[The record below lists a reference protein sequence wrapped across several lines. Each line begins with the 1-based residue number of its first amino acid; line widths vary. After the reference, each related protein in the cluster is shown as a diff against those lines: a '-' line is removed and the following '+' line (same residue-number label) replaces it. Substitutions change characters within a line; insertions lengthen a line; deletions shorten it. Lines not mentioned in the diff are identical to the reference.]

1 MDYFLPSFVQ
11 KRLLRYAL
19 SRLELVDT
27 EAIDL
32 DSLGIRWGHRST
44 FELHDLGLKLD
55 KLSSILQLPATCKL
69 LKARASL
76 IRVTIP
82 ADIHS
87 SGIITEVEG
96 VDVHVQLL
104 NDNESGIDASP
115 PAESHATD
123 DGSDKRSALPTT
135 NDLAQSFIESEPRE
149 ERAEIE
155 AAIASQSQYLQRS
168 TSSLSDEDEVGLGN
182 EEVLLPSFISGFLQ
196 GILDRLQIKVMNVI
210 VRVDMD
216 LPQDGPVKR
225 VPAEKPD
232 QLTASLVVGELSI
245 GCVASLEGQN
255 VPSTAA
261 GRTITLDSICVQLMS
276 DPIVFS
282 NYSRFAA
289 TPPSPSTTTS
299 NGGHGLETVR
309 SVSPLQSPP
318 ITESLGP
325 DISQSI
331 MLYRSQV
338 LERPLTPVAATRQS
352 MESST
357 DSLDGRFSDADSE
370 AGHLYQNPSHSLSG
384 SQFDGFGEEILDN
397 PGYLDEVFHSQFV
410 DDPADSTGLP
420 PRSPQGSGTP
430 RPQSPQIASSQVIE
444 TWHDFDEPHTG
455 NQHPENFEDTRFY
468 GPWERSGEFQS
479 SPEKSPSSSPG
490 QTEQTQQLYYADL
503 PISSSPPDNDAKSH
517 SSRSSSYSGSL
528 PAELSESKIFSHE
541 EASSMYMSAVSG
553 TSSHGE
559 PLMPGAWDSRDFESL
574 TEEKQSFI
582 QSVTRT
588 TEADIPTPKIGAQPS
603 PPITDNDDTPQTP
616 TRESYQPDSEPRS
629 SPSIKTHTDD
639 AEATRKII
647 DISNV
652 TIWIPKTFDRSQQ
665 GPHSQQEGHEH
676 SISMTQSISSDV
688 LGGSRIDYST
698 MRRSSITS
706 SISTDTNE
714 QSSNRGAEVF
724 EPLRFANSSAA
735 ISINI
740 GRAIVQFDVATG
752 WLLVKASQKVIT
764 ALNVEALESKTAKSN
779 PKQPSSDSKHFKF
792 SLHSCSIR
800 FLESLGGVPYYA
812 KKKAPESSHATLTPA
827 EDVILQVQLSSV
839 NSDYLVT
846 GGTTK
851 FQLEVTKFVLGY
863 ATESLISF
871 NKDLKMRES
880 IRDVRTA
887 VPRDVSLTVVKT
899 SAFTKLNFA
908 TLPLHINFNI
918 QKLDNI
924 FGWLGGL
931 STLMELG
938 NSIASVSTVRGDQSD
953 TMKKQTRGVR
963 FEGVPTP
970 KSPPEPTTSP
980 PWKINARLGGVILDV
995 VGETCAVKLKTT
1007 AVKAVSRYEGI
1018 GIQIDKAKVVG
1029 PCLVDDDAEHPVT
1042 LGIGNIRVE
1051 YLYSPKEVD
1060 LDRLLSLLTPS
1071 KDKYEEDDDIMLDT
1085 LFRQRRQGGV
1095 LRVAV
1100 ATAKLSISDVEGLKP
1115 LSDLPHEISRL
1126 SSVTK
1131 YLPEDDRPG
1140 IMTLVLVREFESYIH
1155 VNEKIGDLRLL
1166 AKDTELAHISIPSLI
1181 AAQVK
1186 DISLTRNETEG
1197 LIGEAL
1203 NVTTSESSS
1212 LSSLPMLMV
1221 RFIADE
1227 MDPTIKVKLH
1237 GLRVEYTLPSIIA
1250 FLGLGHDT
1258 TPDELAVKMASS
1270 VANLADLTTSQIGG
1284 LSFGDYGGSEPDSNP
1299 FKLAVSLRDCVVGL
1313 NPRDMPAKGLAVFTY
1328 AKFKCINQDK
1338 GISEANFEI
1347 RKATLMIIDDVQM
1360 VGTGDNISRR
1370 TIVDSQNEQVNKF
1383 ADMGF
1388 VPVSYISSTILSVT
1402 IQSPDAAGD
1411 KTMDVELR
1419 DDLLILET
1427 CADSTQTLISLLNG
1441 LAPPSLPST
1450 TLKYRTEVMPL
1461 QDMLSSFTGD
1471 AFMTDQVINAEEVSA
1486 REAEDDFEGAL
1497 DDEVD
1502 YVSDFYPQGTSS
1514 EETMSGSMT
1523 DPMADMS
1530 RSRQLMDS
1538 FHSQYNVSTSVTGLD
1553 FKDDHFAR
1561 KSTVGGT
1568 AHRWDTAHNTYGLA
1582 NEVKLHG
1589 SPLRVRVRDVHFIW
1603 NLFDGYDWQR
1613 TRDTISKAVKDVE
1626 LKAAERRAKVASRLS
1641 PEDDEEESVIG
1652 DFLFNSIYIG
1662 IPANKD
1668 PRELARAI
1676 NHDIDDMASETG
1688 SYITSTT
1695 ITGYTSHQNRP
1706 ASARGKRLRLSRSKH
1721 HKMTFELKGISADF
1735 VVFPPNAGETQSTID
1750 IRVNDL
1756 EIFDHIPTST
1766 WKKFATYMNDAGE
1779 RESGTSM
1786 VHLEIINVKPVAE
1799 LAASEIVLKA
1809 TVLPLRLH
1817 VDQDALDF
1825 LSRFFEFKDESAPA
1839 PSSPGDTPFLQR
1851 VEVNAV
1857 RVKLDF
1863 KPKRVDYAG
1872 LRSGRTTEFMNFFIL
1887 DEADMVMRHVI
1898 IYGVSGFERL
1908 GQTLNDIWMPD
1919 IKRNQLPGVLAG
1931 LAPIRS
1937 LVNVGS
1943 GVKDLVVIPMRE
1955 YKKDGR
1961 IVRSIQKGAFSF
1973 AKTTTNELI
1982 KLGAKLAIG
1991 TQTVLQSAEDFL
2003 NAPNTGAPHT
2013 DGDGDSTD
2021 EDEKKQISH
2030 YADQPVGV
2038 VQGLRGAF
2046 RSLERDLLM
2055 TRDAIVAVP
2064 GEVMESSSAAGA
2076 AKAVWRRAPT
2086 VILRPAIGATRA
2098 VGQTLLGAGNSLD
2111 PTNRRKIEDK
2121 YKRH

>member
-19 SRLELVDT
+19 SQLELVDT

-32 DSLGIRWGHRST
+32 DSLGIRWGQRST
-44 FELHDLGLKLD
+44 FELRELGLRLD
-55 KLSSILQLPATCKL
+55 KLTSILRLPATCKL

-82 ADIHS
+82 ADIYS
-87 SGIITEVEG
+87 SGIIIEVDG
-96 VDVHVQLL
+96 VDVHIQLL
-104 NDNESGIDASP
+104 DGSESGNDT
-115 PAESHATD
+115 PAQEDSD
-123 DGSDKRSALPTT
+123 RSDGPALPTT
-135 NDLAQSFIESEPRE
+135 NDLAQSFIAAEPRE

-155 AAIASQSQYLQRS
+155 AAISSQSQYLQRS
-168 TSSLSDEDEVGLGN
+168 TSSLNDEEEVGLGN
-182 EEVLLPSFISGFLQ
+182 EEVSLPSFISGFLQ
-196 GILDRLQIKVMNVI
+196 GVIGRLQIKVNNVN

-216 LPQDGPVKR
+216 LPQDGPIKR
-225 VPAEKPD
+225 APADKPD

-245 GCVASLEGQN
+245 GCVTQPEGQ
-255 VPSTAA
+255 TAPPNA
-261 GRTITLDSICVQLMS
+261 TGRKITLDSIHVLLIS
-276 DPIVFS
+276 DPVVFS
-282 NYSRFAA
+282 NYARFAA
-289 TPPSPSTTTS
+289 APSSPSTTTS
-299 NGGHGLETVR
+299 NPGRSIGQAR
-309 SVSPLQSPP
+309 SVSP
-318 ITESLGP
+318 
-325 DISQSI
+325 SQSASI
-331 MLYRSQV
+331 SESSGPGITQSTILDRSEV
-338 LERPLTPVAATRQS
+338 HERSATPTATGRRS
-352 MESST
+352 MENST

-370 AGHLYQNPSHSLSG
+370 AGYTYHNQSHSLSE
-384 SQFDGFGEEILDN
+384 SRLDGFNEEILDN

-410 DDPADSTGLP
+410 DDPEDSTELP
-420 PRSPQGSGTP
+420 PRSPEDIGTP
-430 RPQSPQIASSQVIE
+430 RPQSPQIDSSPVE
-444 TWHDFDEPHTG
+444 TWHDFDETQSRS
-455 NQHPENFEDTRFY
+455 QHEYNVEDTHFY
-468 GPWERSGEFQS
+468 EPLGQSAEFES
-479 SPEKSPSSSPG
+479 SPKASRSFSS
-490 QTEQTQQLYYADL
+490 EQVQRSYYADL
-503 PISSSPPDNDAKSH
+503 PTTPSSPEEDVKSQ
-517 SSRSSSYSGSL
+517 SSQTSSNSGSL
-528 PAELSESKIFSHE
+528 PAELSESKLFTHE
-541 EASSMYMSAVSG
+541 EASSMYMSALSG
-553 TSSHGE
+553 ASSLGE
-559 PLMPGAWDSRDFESL
+559 PAMPGAWDSRNFESPTHERETL
-574 TEEKQSFI
+574 NE
-582 QSVTRT
+582 SVTHVNDDA
-588 TEADIPTPKIGAQPS
+588 EILTPKIGAQS
-603 PPITDNDDTPQTP
+603 SSFMNENDSTPRTP
-616 TRESYQPDSEPRS
+616 TRESYHPGFEHHSAD
-629 SPSIKTHTDD
+629 IKTH
-639 AEATRKII
+639 AKELEVTRRIL
-647 DISNV
+647 DISRITVWVPDN
-652 TIWIPKTFDRSQQ
+652 IDRSQQ
-665 GPHSQQEGHEH
+665 EPREQSHRQESGTT
-676 SISMTQSISSDV
+676 MAQPISSGA
-688 LGGSRIDYST
+688 LGSSRMDFSAS

-706 SISTDTNE
+706 SIAIDSDE
-714 QSSNRGAEVF
+714 QPGHRNAEVMG
-724 EPLRFANSSAA
+724 PLSFGNPSTA
-735 ISINI
+735 I
-740 GRAIVQFDVATG
+740 AIDVGEIAVQFDIATG

-764 ALNVEALESKTAKSN
+764 AFNVEQLQANASKN
-779 PKQPSSDSKHFKF
+779 KQNSSSTDYKHFKF
-792 SLHSCSIR
+792 SLQSCSIK
-800 FLESLGGVPYYA
+800 FLENLAVVSYYA
-812 KKKAPESSHATLTPA
+812 REKISESSQSTPSTG
-827 EDVILQVQLSSV
+827 EDVILQAQISSV
-839 NSDYLVT
+839 TFNYLST
-846 GGTTK
+846 NDTMK
-851 FQLEVTKFVLGY
+851 LQIHVTKFVLGC
-863 ATESLISF
+863 ATEPLISF

-880 IRDVRTA
+880 IRDLRTS
-887 VPRDVSLTVVKT
+887 VPRDVTLTIIKT
-899 SAFTKLNFA
+899 SSTGKVEFA
-908 TLPLHINFNI
+908 TLPLHVNFNI
-918 QKLDNI
+918 QKLEEI
-924 FGWLGGL
+924 FGWFGGL

-938 NSIASVSTVRGDQSD
+938 SSMASVSTVRGDLSD
-953 TMKKQTRGVR
+953 SVKKPARGVR
-963 FEGVPTP
+963 FEGVPP
-970 KSPPEPTTSP
+970 PNIPSPITTSA
-980 PWKINARLGGVILDV
+980 PWKVNARLDGMILDLV
-995 VGETCAVKLKTT
+995 SEVCRVHLTTT
-1007 AVKAVSRYEGI
+1007 AVKAVSRFEGI
-1018 GIQIDKAKVVG
+1018 GIQIDKAKIVG
-1029 PCLVDDDAEHPVT
+1029 PVLFDDYTGRPAT
-1042 LGIGNIRVE
+1042 LSIGNIRIE

-1095 LRVAV
+1095 LRVTV
-1100 ATAKLSISDVEGLKP
+1100 ATAKLSIPDIEGLKP
-1115 LSDLPHEISRL
+1115 LADLPNEIARL

-1140 IMTLVLVREFESYIH
+1140 VMTLVLIREFESHTH
-1155 VNEKIGDLRLL
+1155 VNERVGKLRL
-1166 AKDTELAHISIPSLI
+1166 ATKDTELAHISIPSLI

-1186 DISLTRNETEG
+1186 SISLSRNATEE
-1197 LIGEAL
+1197 LVGEAL
-1203 NVTTSESSS
+1203 DIATSGTQSS
-1212 LSSLPMLMV
+1212 SSLPMLMV

-1227 MDPTIKVKLH
+1227 MDPTVKVKIH
-1237 GLRVEYTLPSIIA
+1237 GFRVEYTLPSIIA
-1250 FLGLGHDT
+1250 FLGLGNDA
-1258 TPDELAVKMASS
+1258 TPDDLAAKMASS
-1270 VANLADLTTSQIGG
+1270 VANLTELNAPQLHGP
-1284 LSFGDYGGSEPDSNP
+1284 SFGEYSGSEPDTKP
-1299 FKLAVSLRDCVVGL
+1299 FKLAISLRDCVVGL
-1313 NPRDMPAKGLAVFTY
+1313 NPRDMPAKGLVVFTY

-1338 GISEANFEI
+1338 GPFEANFEI
-1347 RKATLMIIDDVQM
+1347 KKATLLIIDDVQM
-1360 VGTGDNISRR
+1360 IGSNDNTSRR
-1370 TIVDSQNEQVNKF
+1370 TIGESQEEQVNKLGN
-1383 ADMGF
+1383 MGF
-1388 VPVSYISSTILSVT
+1388 VPVSYISSAVLSVNV
-1402 IQSPDAAGD
+1402 QPPDAVGD
-1411 KTMDVELR
+1411 KSVDVELR

-1441 LAPPSLPST
+1441 LSPPSLPST

-1471 AFMTDQVINAEEVSA
+1471 AFTTDQVTNAEEISV
-1486 REAEDDFEGAL
+1486 REAEDSFEGAL

-1502 YVSDFYPQGTSS
+1502 YISDFYPQQPGSEGT
-1514 EETMSGSMT
+1514 MGASMM

-1538 FHSQYNVSTSVTGLD
+1538 FQSQYNVSTSVTGLD
-1553 FKDDHFAR
+1553 FQDDHFAR

-1568 AHRWDTAHNTYGLA
+1568 AHRWNTTQNTYGLA
-1582 NEVKLHG
+1582 NEVKLHS

-1626 LKAAERRAKVASRLS
+1626 MKAAERRAKTTSRLS

-1668 PRELARAI
+1668 PRELSRAI

-1695 ITGYTSHQNRP
+1695 VTGYSSHQNRP
-1706 ASARGKRLRLSRSKH
+1706 SSTRGKRLRLSRSKH

-1735 VVFPPNAGETQSTID
+1735 VVFPPDAGETQSTID
-1750 IRVNDL
+1750 VRVNDL

-1766 WKKFATYMNDAGE
+1766 WKKFATYMNDAGV

-1799 LAASEIVLKA
+1799 LAASEIILKA

-1943 GVKDLVVIPMRE
+1943 GVKDLVVVPMRE

-2003 NAPNTGAPHT
+2003 SAPTPGTAHGE
-2013 DGDGDSTD
+2013 GDGDSAD

-2111 PTNRRKIEDK
+2111 PTNRRRIEDK

>member
-1 MDYFLPSFVQ
+1 MNIFSQATNRMLTAEYLRLTLYHLTQ
-11 KRLLRYAL
+11 KL
-19 SRLELVDT
+19 T
-27 EAIDL
+27 
-32 DSLGIRWGHRST
+32 
-44 FELHDLGLKLD
+44 
-55 KLSSILQLPATCKL
+55 SILRLPATCKL

-76 IRVTIP
+76 VRVTIP
-82 ADIHS
+82 ADIYS
-87 SGIITEVEG
+87 SGIIIEVDG
-96 VDVHVQLL
+96 VDVHIQLL
-104 NDNESGIDASP
+104 DGSESGNDT
-115 PAESHATD
+115 PAHGDSD
-123 DGSDKRSALPTT
+123 RSDGPALPTT
-135 NDLAQSFIESEPRE
+135 NDLAQSFIAAEPRA

-155 AAIASQSQYLQRS
+155 AAISSQSHYLQRS
-168 TSSLSDEDEVGLGN
+168 TSSLSDEEEVGLGN
-182 EEVLLPSFISGFLQ
+182 EEISLPSFISGFLQ
-196 GILDRLQIKVMNVI
+196 GVIGRLQIRVNNVN
-210 VRVDMD
+210 VRVDME
-216 LPQDGPVKR
+216 LPQDGPIKR
-225 VPAEKPD
+225 VPADKPD

-245 GCVASLEGQN
+245 GCVTRPEGQ
-255 VPSTAA
+255 TAPPDA
-261 GRTITLDSICVQLMS
+261 TGRKITLDSIHVLLIS
-276 DPIVFS
+276 DPVVFS
-282 NYSRFAA
+282 NYARFAA
-289 TPPSPSTTTS
+289 APSSPSTTTS
-299 NGGHGLETVR
+299 NPGR
-309 SVSPLQSPP
+309 SIGQARSISP
-318 ITESLGP
+318 
-325 DISQSI
+325 SQSATI
-331 MLYRSQV
+331 SESSGPSITQSTILDRSEV
-338 LERPLTPVAATRQS
+338 LERSATPTAAGRRS
-352 MESST
+352 MENST

-370 AGHLYQNPSHSLSG
+370 AGYTYHDQSHSLSE
-384 SQFDGFGEEILDN
+384 SRLDGFNEEILDN

-410 DDPADSTGLP
+410 DDPEDSTELP
-420 PRSPQGSGTP
+420 PRSPEDTGTP
-430 RPQSPQIASSQVIE
+430 RPQSPQIDSSQVE
-444 TWHDFDEPHTG
+444 TWHDFDEPQSRS
-455 NQHPENFEDTRFY
+455 QHEYHVENTRFY
-468 GPWERSGEFQS
+468 EPLGQSAEFES
-479 SPEKSPSSSPG
+479 SPKASRSFSP
-490 QTEQTQQLYYADL
+490 EQIQQSYYADL
-503 PISSSPPDNDAKSH
+503 PTTPSSPEEDVKSQ
-517 SSRSSSYSGSL
+517 SSQTSSNSGSL
-528 PAELSESKIFSHE
+528 PAELSESKLFTHE

-553 TSSHGE
+553 TSSLRE
-559 PLMPGAWDSRDFESL
+559 PAIPGAWDSRNFESPTHERDTL
-574 TEEKQSFI
+574 NEL
-582 QSVTRT
+582 VTHVNDDA
-588 TEADIPTPKIGAQPS
+588 EISTPKIDAQS
-603 PPITDNDDTPQTP
+603 SLFMNKNDNIPQTP
-616 TRESYQPDSEPRS
+616 TRESYHRGFEHHHSAD
-629 SPSIKTHTDD
+629 IKTHG
-639 AEATRKII
+639 EELEVTRRII
-647 DISNV
+647 DISIITVWVPDN
-652 TIWIPKTFDRSQQ
+652 IDSN
-665 GPHSQQEGHEH
+665 QQEPLEQPQRQESG
-676 SISMTQSISSDV
+676 TTTAQSISSDA
-688 LGGSRIDYST
+688 LGSSRMDISAS

-706 SISTDTNE
+706 SIAIDSGE
-714 QSSNRGAEVF
+714 QPGHRNAEVMG
-724 EPLRFANSSAA
+724 PLSFGNPSTVIA
-735 ISINI
+735 IDV
-740 GRAIVQFDVATG
+740 GETAVQFDIATG

-764 ALNVEALESKTAKSN
+764 AFNDEHPQGNVSKNNQNS
-779 PKQPSSDSKHFKF
+779 PSTDHKYFKF
-792 SLHSCSIR
+792 SLQSCSIK
-800 FLESLGGVPYYA
+800 FLENLAGVSYYA
-812 KKKAPESSHATLTPA
+812 REKFSESSQSPPSTG
-827 EDVILQVQLSSV
+827 EDVILQAQISSV
-839 NSDYLVT
+839 TSEYLSANNT
-846 GGTTK
+846 MK
-851 FQLEVTKFVLGY
+851 FQLHVTKFVLGC
-863 ATESLISF
+863 ATEPLISF

-880 IRDVRTA
+880 IRDLRTS
-887 VPRDVSLTVVKT
+887 VPRDITLTIIKT
-899 SAFTKLNFA
+899 SSTGKVEFA

-918 QKLDNI
+918 QKLEEI

-938 NSIASVSTVRGDQSD
+938 SSMASVSTVRGDVSD
-953 TMKKQTRGVR
+953 PVKKPARGVR
-963 FEGVPTP
+963 FEGVP
-970 KSPPEPTTSP
+970 PPNIPSPTTTSAA
-980 PWKINARLGGVILDV
+980 WKINARLDGMILDL
-995 VGETCAVKLKTT
+995 VGEACRVHLTTT
-1007 AVKAVSRYEGI
+1007 AVKAVSRFEGI
-1018 GIQIDKAKVVG
+1018 GIQIDKAKIVG
-1029 PCLVDDDAEHPVT
+1029 PVLFDNYTERPAT
-1042 LGIGNIRVE
+1042 LSIGNIRIE

-1095 LRVAV
+1095 LRVTV
-1100 ATAKLSISDVEGLKP
+1100 ATAKLSIPDIEGLKP
-1115 LSDLPHEISRL
+1115 LADLPNEIARL

-1140 IMTLVLVREFESYIH
+1140 VMTLVLIREFESHTH
-1155 VNEKIGDLRLL
+1155 VNERVGELRL
-1166 AKDTELAHISIPSLI
+1166 ATKDTELAHISIPSLI

-1186 DISLTRNETEG
+1186 SISLSRNATEE
-1197 LIGEAL
+1197 LVGEAL
-1203 NVTTSESSS
+1203 DIATSGTQSS
-1212 LSSLPMLMV
+1212 SSLPMLMV

-1227 MDPTIKVKLH
+1227 MDPTVKVKIH
-1237 GLRVEYTLPSIIA
+1237 GFRVEYTLPSIIA
-1250 FLGLGHDT
+1250 FLGLGNDA
-1258 TPDELAVKMASS
+1258 TPDDLAAKMARS
-1270 VANLADLTTSQIGG
+1270 VANLTELNAPQLHGP
-1284 LSFGDYGGSEPDSNP
+1284 SFGEYSGSEPDTKP
-1299 FKLAVSLRDCVVGL
+1299 FKLAISLRDCVVGL
-1313 NPRDMPAKGLAVFTY
+1313 NPRDMPAKGLVVFTY

-1338 GISEANFEI
+1338 GPFEANFEI
-1347 RKATLMIIDDVQM
+1347 KKATLLIIDDVQM
-1360 VGTGDNISRR
+1360 IGSSDNTSRR
-1370 TIVDSQNEQVNKF
+1370 TIGESQEEQVNKLGN
-1383 ADMGF
+1383 MGF
-1388 VPVSYISSTILSVT
+1388 VPVSYISSAVLSVNV
-1402 IQSPDAAGD
+1402 QPPDAVGD
-1411 KTMDVELR
+1411 KSVDVELR

-1427 CADSTQTLISLLNG
+1427 CADSTQTLINLLNG
-1441 LAPPSLPST
+1441 LSLPSLPST

-1471 AFMTDQVINAEEVSA
+1471 AFTTDEVTNAEEISVHD
-1486 REAEDDFEGAL
+1486 AEDNFEGAL
-1497 DDEVD
+1497 HDEVD
-1502 YVSDFYPQGTSS
+1502 YVSDFYPQGPGL
-1514 EETMSGSMT
+1514 EEPISASMM

-1538 FHSQYNVSTSVTGLD
+1538 FHSQYNVSTSVAGLD
-1553 FKDDHFAR
+1553 FQDDHFAR

-1568 AHRWDTAHNTYGLA
+1568 AHRWNTTQNTYGLA

-1626 LKAAERRAKVASRLS
+1626 MKAAERRAKNNSRLS

-1668 PRELARAI
+1668 PRELSRAI

-1695 ITGYTSHQNRP
+1695 VTGYTSHQNRP
-1706 ASARGKRLRLSRSKH
+1706 SSTRGKRLRLSRSKH

-1735 VVFPPNAGETQSTID
+1735 VVFPPDAGETQSTID
-1750 IRVNDL
+1750 VRVNDL

-1766 WKKFATYMNDAGE
+1766 WKKFATYMNDAGV

-1799 LAASEIVLKA
+1799 LAASEIVLKVCLIHVNFKRQMLIDPQA

-1825 LSRFFEFKDESAPA
+1825 LSRFFEFRDESAPA

-1943 GVKDLVVIPMRE
+1943 GVKDLVVVPMRE

-2003 NAPNTGAPHT
+2003 GAPTPGTAHGE
-2013 DGDGDSTD
+2013 GDGDSTD
-2021 EDEKKQISH
+2021 EEEKKQISH

-2111 PTNRRKIEDK
+2111 PTNRRRIEDVSCPLPSWL
-2121 YKRH
+2121 YMELTFS

>member
-27 EAIDL
+27 EAVDL
-32 DSLGIRWGHRST
+32 DSLGIRWGQRST
-44 FELHDLGLKLD
+44 FELRELGLRLD
-55 KLSSILQLPATCKL
+55 KLASLLRLPATCKL

-82 ADIHS
+82 ADIYS
-87 SGIITEVEG
+87 SGIIIEVEG
-96 VDVHVQLL
+96 VDVHIQLL
-104 NDNESGIDASP
+104 SESESGNNT
-115 PAESHATD
+115 PAPGEPD
-123 DGSDKRSALPTT
+123 RQDGSTAERPALPTT
-135 NDLAQSFIESEPRE
+135 NDLAQSFIESEPKE

-155 AAIASQSQYLQRS
+155 AAISSRSQYLQRS

-182 EEVLLPSFISGFLQ
+182 EEVSLPSFISGFLQ
-196 GILDRLQIKVMNVI
+196 GIVGRLQIKVKNVNLRI
-210 VRVDMD
+210 EMD
-216 LPQDGPVKR
+216 LPQGEPIKR
-225 VPAEKPD
+225 IPADKPD
-232 QLTASLVVGELSI
+232 QLTVSLVVGELSI
-245 GCVASLEGQN
+245 GSVTQPEGQN
-255 VPSTAA
+255 TQPKVA
-261 GRTITLDSICVQLMS
+261 GRTVTLDSIRVFLIS
-276 DPIVFS
+276 DPVVFS
-282 NYSRFAA
+282 NYARFAA
-289 TPPSPSTTTS
+289 APQSPSTTTS
-299 NGGHGLETVR
+299 NRGHSIGQAR
-309 SVSPLQSPP
+309 SVSPSQS
-318 ITESLGP
+318 TSLSGSLGP
-325 DISQSI
+325 HISQSM
-331 MLYRSQV
+331 MLDRSQI
-338 LERPLTPVAATRQS
+338 LDRASTPIATGRQS
-352 MESST
+352 MENST

-370 AGHLYQNPSHSLSG
+370 AGYTSEYHSHSPSN
-384 SQFDGFGEEILDN
+384 SRFDGFGEELLDN

-410 DDPADSTGLP
+410 DNPEDSIELP
-420 PRSPQGSGTP
+420 TQSPENTGTP
-430 RPQSPQIASSQVIE
+430 RPQSPQIDSSQVVE
-444 TWHDFDEPHTG
+444 TWHDFEEPQSRS
-455 NQHPENFEDTRFY
+455 QHEYNVEDTRFY
-468 GPWERSGEFQS
+468 EPLEQSAESQS
-479 SPEKSPSSSPG
+479 SPKTSHLFSP
-490 QTEQTQQLYYADL
+490 EQVQQSYYADL
-503 PISSSPPDNDAKSH
+503 PTTSSSPEEDVKSQ
-517 SSRSSSYSGSL
+517 SSHTSSSSGSV

-541 EASSMYMSAVSG
+541 EASSMYMSAISG

-559 PLMPGAWDSRDFESL
+559 PRMPGAWDSRNFESP
-574 TEEKQSFI
+574 THE
-582 QSVTRT
+582 R
-588 TEADIPTPKIGAQPS
+588 EASSEPVALVNKEAEVSTPKIGGQTS
-603 PPITDNDDTPQTP
+603 SFMHENGNTPQTSI
-616 TRESYQPDSEPRS
+616 RESYRPDFEHHTSAD
-629 SPSIKTHTDD
+629 IKTHN
-639 AEATRKII
+639 EELKVTRQII
-647 DISNV
+647 NISRITV
-652 TIWIPKTFDRSQQ
+652 WVPESFDS
-665 GPHSQQEGHEH
+665 SQQEPHTQRQPQRQEH
-676 SISMTQSISSDV
+676 GTTMAQSINSDA
-688 LGGSRIDYST
+688 LGISRMDFSASV
-698 MRRSSITS
+698 RRSSITS
-706 SISTDTNE
+706 SIAFENGE
-714 QSSNRGAEVF
+714 QPSHRNVDVI
-724 EPLRFANSSAA
+724 EPLSFANLSSA
-735 ISINI
+735 ISIDI
-740 GRAIVQFDVATG
+740 GETVVQFDIATG
-752 WLLVKASQKVIT
+752 WLLVKASQKVVT
-764 ALNVEALESKTAKSN
+764 ALEHSEASVSKNTPNS
-779 PKQPSSDSKHFKF
+779 PSKVSKHFKF
-792 SLHSCSIR
+792 RLHSCSVK
-800 FLESLGGVPYYA
+800 FLESLAGVPYYTGGRA
-812 KKKAPESSHATLTPA
+812 SESSQSTSSNV
-827 EDVILQVQLSSV
+827 EDVILQAQVLSV
-839 NSDYLVT
+839 TSDYLT
-846 GGTTK
+846 ADDTTK
-851 FQLEVTKFVLGY
+851 FQLEVTKFILGC
-863 ATESLISF
+863 ATEPLVSF

-880 IRDVRTA
+880 IRDLRTG
-887 VPRDVSLTVVKT
+887 VPRDITLTVVKT
-899 SAFTKLNFA
+899 SSSAKLEFA

-918 QKLDNI
+918 QQLEEI
-924 FGWLGGL
+924 FGWFGGL

-938 NSIASVSTVRGDQSD
+938 SSMASVSTVRGDKSD
-953 TMKKQTRGVR
+953 SLKKPTRGVR
-963 FEGVPTP
+963 FEGMPPPSAPSATPT
-970 KSPPEPTTSP
+970 SA
-980 PWKINARLGGVILDV
+980 PWKINARLDGIILDL
-995 VGETCAVKLKTT
+995 VGESCRIELMTT
-1007 AVKAVSRYEGI
+1007 AVKAVSRFEGI
-1018 GIQIDKAKVVG
+1018 GIQIDKAKIVG
-1029 PCLVDDDAEHPVT
+1029 PVIFDKDAERPAT
-1042 LGIGNIRVE
+1042 LSIGNIRIE

-1085 LFRQRRQGGV
+1085 LLRQRRQGGV
-1095 LRVAV
+1095 LRVTV
-1100 ATAKLSISDVEGLKP
+1100 TTAKLLIPDIEGLKP
-1115 LSDLPHEISRL
+1115 LSDLPNEIGRL

-1140 IMTLVLVREFESYIH
+1140 VMTLVLIREFESHTH
-1155 VNEKIGDLRLL
+1155 VNEKIGDLRLTTR
-1166 AKDTELAHISIPSLI
+1166 DTELAHISIPSLI

-1186 DISLTRNETEG
+1186 SISLRRNETEA

-1203 NVTTSESSS
+1203 DITTGQSTSS
-1212 LSSLPMLMV
+1212 SSLPMLMV

-1227 MDPTIKVKLH
+1227 MDPTVKVKLH
-1237 GLRVEYTLPSIIA
+1237 DFRMEYSLPSIIA
-1250 FLGLGHDT
+1250 FLGLGNNA
-1258 TPDELAVKMASS
+1258 TPDDLVAKMASS
-1270 VANLADLTTSQIGG
+1270 VANLTEISASQFQGP
-1284 LSFGDYGGSEPDSNP
+1284 SFGGYGGSEPDTKP

-1313 NPRDMPAKGLAVFTY
+1313 NPRDMPAKGLVVFTY
-1328 AKFKCINQDK
+1328 AKFKCNNQEK
-1338 GISEANFEI
+1338 GLFEANFEI
-1347 RKATLMIIDDVQM
+1347 KKATMMIIDDVQM
-1360 VGTGDNISRR
+1360 IGRGDSTSRR
-1370 TIVDSQNEQVNKF
+1370 SIGESQEEQVNKF
-1383 ADMGF
+1383 SNMGF
-1388 VPVSYISSTILSVT
+1388 VPVSYISSAVLSVNV
-1402 IQSPDAAGD
+1402 QQPDAVGE
-1411 KTMDVELR
+1411 KSVDVELR

-1427 CADSTQTLISLLNG
+1427 CADSTQTLISLLSG

-1471 AFMTDQVINAEEVSA
+1471 AFMTDQVTNAEEISVH
-1486 REAEDDFEGAL
+1486 EAEDNFEGAL

-1502 YVSDFYPQGTSS
+1502 YVSDFYPQEPVPEG
-1514 EETMSGSMT
+1514 TMSASMM

-1553 FKDDHFAR
+1553 FQDDHFSR

-1568 AHRWDTAHNTYGLA
+1568 AHRWNTTQNTYGLS

-1626 LKAAERRAKVASRLS
+1626 MKAAERRAKTTSRLS
-1641 PEDDEEESVIG
+1641 PEEDEEESVIG

-1668 PRELARAI
+1668 PRELSRAI

-1695 ITGYTSHQNRP
+1695 VTGYTSHQNRP
-1706 ASARGKRLRLSRSKH
+1706 SSTRGKRLRLSRSKH

-1735 VVFPPNAGETQSTID
+1735 VVFPPDTGETQSTID
-1750 IRVNDL
+1750 VRVNNL

-1766 WKKFATYMNDAGE
+1766 WKKFATYMNDAGV

-1786 VHLEIINVKPVAE
+1786 VHLEVINVKPVAE

-1839 PSSPGDTPFLQR
+1839 PSSPGETPFLQR
-1851 VEVNAV
+1851 VEVNAI

-1961 IVRSIQKGAFSF
+1961 IVRSIQKGAFAF

-2003 NAPNTGAPHT
+2003 SAPTTGMAHGE
-2013 DGDGDSTD
+2013 GDGDSTD
-2021 EDEKKQISH
+2021 EEEKKQISH

-2076 AKAVWRRAPT
+2076 ARAVWRRAPT

-2111 PTNRRKIEDK
+2111 PTNRRRIEDK